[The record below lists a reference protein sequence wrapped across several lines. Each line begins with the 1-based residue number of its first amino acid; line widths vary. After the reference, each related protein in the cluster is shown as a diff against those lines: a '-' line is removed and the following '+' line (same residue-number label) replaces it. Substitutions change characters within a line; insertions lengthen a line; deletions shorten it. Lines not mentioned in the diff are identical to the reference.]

1 MGTYMRRFS
10 LFLVLLA
17 LGGCATLPSGPSAR
31 VLPGPDKTFEEFQA
45 DDAICRQWAS
55 QQIGMSPQD
64 TANQTTASGAVVGTA
79 AGTVLGAI
87 IGSASGHAGEGAA
100 IGAGSGLLLGSA
112 QGASAGRY
120 YGSEA
125 QRRYDIAYEQCMYAK
140 GDQIP
145 GVVQR
150 TYPARS
156 IAPPPPPPPG
166 MNSVPPDYD
175 PSYPPPPLPR

>member
-1 MGTYMRRFS
+1 MLRNLLRFS
-10 LFLVLLA
+10 SFFVFLA
-17 LGGCATLPSGPSAR
+17 LGACATLPSGPRVR
-31 VLPGPDKTFEEFQA
+31 VLPGPDKTFGEFQT

-64 TANQTTASGAVVGTA
+64 TANQATASGAVVGTA
-79 AGTVLGAI
+79 AGTVLGAV
-87 IGSASGHAGEGAA
+87 IGSASGHAGEGAV

-112 QGASAGRY
+112 QGANAGRY
-120 YGSEA
+120 YGSDA

-150 TYPARS
+150 TSPARR

-166 MNSVPPDYD
+166 MGSVPPDYY
-175 PSYPPPPLPR
+175 PSNPPPTPAR

>member
-1 MGTYMRRFS
+1 MLRNLLRLSSFFV
-10 LFLVLLA
+10 FLT
-17 LGGCATLPSGPSAR
+17 LGACATLPSGPSGQ
-31 VLPGPDKTFEEFQA
+31 VLPGPDKTFGEFQT
-45 DDAICRQWAS
+45 DDAICRQWAG

-64 TANQTTASGAVVGTA
+64 SANQATASGAVVGTA
-79 AGTVLGAI
+79 AGAMLGAV

-112 QGASAGRY
+112 QGATAGQY
-120 YGSEA
+120 YGSAA

-150 TYPARS
+150 TSSVRR
-156 IAPPPPPPPG
+156 IAPPPPPPG
-166 MNSVPPDYD
+166 MGSVPPDYY
-175 PSYPPPPLPR
+175 PSYPSPTPPR

>member
-1 MGTYMRRFS
+1 MRGLS
-10 LFLVLLA
+10 TFLVLLA
-17 LGGCATLPSGPSAR
+17 LGGCATLPSGPSSR
-31 VLPGPDKTFEEFQA
+31 VLPGPGKSFEEFQT
-45 DDAICRQWAS
+45 DNAICRQWAS

-79 AGTVLGAI
+79 TGAVLGAV

-112 QGASAGRY
+112 QGANAGQY

-145 GVVQR
+145 GAVQW
-150 TYPARS
+150 TPSARR
-156 IAPPPPPPPG
+156 IAPPPPPPPHIR
-166 MNSVPPDYD
+166 SVPPDYGTF
-175 PSYPPPPLPR
+175 YPPPPPSR